1 MKRFYSDVHVDAL
14 EGGWQLRLDTRALKT
29 AGGAP
34 QIVPSRDL
42 ADALADEWRAQ
53 GDEIDPTRFPLRDM
67 ADYAIDRVAPDR
79 PATIGKLLSYA
90 ETDTLCYRADE
101 GDALRTRQDEAWE
114 PLLLDAER
122 RYGVRF
128 ERIGGIIHRRQPD
141 ATMARLREELSQFGP
156 FVLTGLLNLAGL
168 ACSLTVAMAALGED
182 ADDGAD
188 ADALWAIANLEED
201 WQAVQWGWDSEALE
215 NRNRRFAA
223 FALALTF
230 ARLSRRG

>member
-1 MKRFYSDVHVDAL
+1 MKRFYSDVHVDAQD
-14 EGGWQLRLDTRALKT
+14 GGWQVRLDMRPLKT

-34 QIVPSRDL
+34 QIVPARDL
-42 ADALADEWRAQ
+42 AEALADEWRAQ
-53 GDEIDPTRFPLRDM
+53 EDEIDPAGFPLRDM

-79 PATIGKLLSYA
+79 RATIAKLLSYA

-114 PLLLDAER
+114 PLLTEAER
-122 RYGVRF
+122 RYEVHF
-128 ERIGGIIHRRQPD
+128 ERIGGIVHRRQPD
-141 ATMARLREELSQFGP
+141 ATMTRLRDELDGFGP

-168 ACSLTVAMAALGED
+168 ACSLTVAMAAQ
-182 ADDGAD
+182 ADDAD

-215 NRNRRFAA
+215 NRNRRLAG
-223 FALALTF
+223 FALALRF
-230 ARLSRRG
+230 AQLSRGG